1 MKITVFGASG
11 AIGKLLIRQAL
22 DNGYSVRAYVR
33 NPSNLDFKHHNLEA
47 IKGELNDFDKI
58 KQSILG
64 ADVVISTLGPPLK
77 RKYDDFSVLEG
88 HKNIIKAMETEN
100 IKRFITIATPS
111 VKSTEDIPSLATKM
125 PTIMAKIFFPCAY
138 KEIVQIGEVVRAS
151 KLDWTVVRFI
161 APNNKPLTGKIKVT
175 LGNTKI
181 NWGIP
186 RADIAD
192 FILKETKDNQYIGS
206 MPIIG
211 S

>member
-1 MKITVFGASG
+1 MTITVFGASG

-33 NPSNLDFKHHNLEA
+33 NPSKLDLEHPNLETNQ
-47 IKGELNDFDKI
+47 GELRDFGKI
-58 KQSILG
+58 KLAISG

-111 VKSTEDIPSLATKM
+111 VISTKDKPSLATKM
-125 PTIMAKIFFPCAY
+125 PTIMAKIFFPSAY
-138 KEIVQIGEVVRAS
+138 KEIVQLGEVVKDS

-161 APNNKPLTGKIKVT
+161 APNNNPKSGKVKVT
-175 LGNTKI
+175 FGNTNI

-186 RADIAD
+186 REDIAD
-192 FILKETKDNQYIGS
+192 FILKQIKDNQYICS